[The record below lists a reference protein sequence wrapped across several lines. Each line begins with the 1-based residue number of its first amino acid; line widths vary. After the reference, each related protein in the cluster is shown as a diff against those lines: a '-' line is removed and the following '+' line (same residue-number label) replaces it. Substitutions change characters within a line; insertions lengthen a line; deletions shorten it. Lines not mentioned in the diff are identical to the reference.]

1 MGLGLAI
8 SRVLV
13 ELHSG
18 SIRASSAGKGKGATF
33 SIELPLAKL
42 STKEQP
48 LRIQPGP
55 IPIPVA
61 KAKSKSGL
69 HILLVED
76 HESTRLT
83 LAQLLLRRSHKVTT
97 AASFTQAHSLI
108 EMNED
113 FNLLISD
120 IGLPDGNGW
129 DLMNEFHKKFGA
141 KGIALTGYG
150 TEDDVAQSE
159 TSGFLTHLTK
169 PVRIELLE
177 TAIAEATQNV
187 QDKGFL

>member
-1 MGLGLAI
+1 LGLGLAI